1 MAQAVLSYASL
12 ALLYLVGA
20 WGLRSAARR
29 AWAGEAEAP
38 FALSRER
45 ARQRAGGTSRVVLV
59 VVILAVVGGSATSL
73 VLFGRSR
80 SWPIFVVSEL
90 PALQWYLVAVG
101 ADVELFR
108 RGKRAPFAVIGVT
121 AAVVAFVLALGGG
134 VVLA

>member
-20 WGLRSAARR
+20 WELRSAARR

-38 FALSRER
+38 FAVSRER